1 MEHCGLC
8 LLKTIYCTISINLEK
23 LKLKLLYLPNGEHDE
38 VYVGEVVSQPEVAP
52 LPLGDGGLV
61 EVGEGQLVPQVPD
74 QLGPGKEG
82 EFQSLL
88 NPPKKRLP
96 RPPLF
101 SGPIATSPK
110 KAAERYTGLS
120 LIKAPRQ

>member
-1 MEHCGLC
+1 M
-8 LLKTIYCTISINLEK
+8 EK

-74 QLGPGKEG
+74 QLGPGNEG
-82 EFQSLL
+82 GVFKVCLILQRSVSLA
-88 NPPKKRLP
+88 RL
-96 RPPLF
+96 R
-101 SGPIATSPK
+101 SVV
-110 KAAERYTGLS
+110 
-120 LIKAPRQ
+120 Q